1 MRKRVGRTRRKEEK
15 KKKWKKKKLSHWY
28 DGTKKN
34 TRTRHTHTHTHTSF
48 PAFAAKLPTYLVRT
62 QFFWQ
67 ITASIIEITTKLD
80 RDQEKEQ
87 ENETKAKKKDKRTKN
102 ILPGPWG
109 VLARAEGRGLAP
121 PRAPVSV
128 QVERGLR

>member
-1 MRKRVGRTRRKEEK
+1 ME
-15 KKKWKKKKLSHWY
+15 KKKLSHWY
-28 DGTKKN
+28 DGTK
-34 TRTRHTHTHTHTSF
+34 RTHAPGTHTHTHTSF
-48 PAFAAKLPTYLVRT
+48 PAFAAKLPTYLIRT

-67 ITASIIEITTKLD
+67 ITVSIIEITTKLD

-87 ENETKAKKKDKRTKN
+87 DNETKAKKKDKRTKN